1 LSDFDSAIP
10 RFESW
15 RPRVHIKVSVRSD
28 RETLVEFSDL
38 VNEPWVLPP
47 PESGFGSVV
56 MKAFRASGLNY
67 PRTTV
72 IGEPAEL
79 RMSLLATG
87 RFISIFPNSVFRFSG
102 WRPKLQVLPIKQSIG
117 HVPVGIVLLKSR
129 TTSPLAQ
136 LFIKSCRELAKQPAK
151 KIR

>member
-79 RMSLLATG
+79 RMSLASDGALH
-87 RFISIFPNSVFRFSG
+87 FDIPEFCI
-102 WRPKLQVLPIKQSIG
+102 
-117 HVPVGIVLLKSR
+117 
-129 TTSPLAQ
+129 
-136 LFIKSCRELAKQPAK
+136 
-151 KIR
+151 